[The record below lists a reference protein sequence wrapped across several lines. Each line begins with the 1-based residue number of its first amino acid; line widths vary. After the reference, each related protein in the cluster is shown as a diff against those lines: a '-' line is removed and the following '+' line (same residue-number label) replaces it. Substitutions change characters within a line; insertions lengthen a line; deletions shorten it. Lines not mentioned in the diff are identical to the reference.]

1 MISPLTAV
9 RRVPRRTWVRYRF
22 VFIVLAPV
30 MLLFTYLRIVPTGQA
45 LLMSFF
51 DWALIKPADKFVGI
65 DNYVNLLGDD
75 NFRLAFTNTTIF
87 AVATTIFSVLIAL
100 VLAALLARFV
110 TGKLGGALE
119 LLYFAPVL
127 VPMVPV
133 TLGWREI
140 FNYQHGILNST
151 LGIVGIPKQPWLS
164 DPTMALVAVVIL
176 SVWKQVGYNMII
188 LLVGMRA
195 IPHVYHEAAACDGAG
210 AWQQFRHITMPLLA
224 PVTLFVV
231 VITTI
236 SAYNVFTQV
245 YVLASDVQG
254 APGQARPGAR
264 LRHLRERVPVL
275 QHGLRRRG
283 GDVPVHHHPGP
294 DHHPVPVPS
303 GVQSVNTRHSVVGRV
318 VYWVVAALLT
328 IGGIIMVF
336 PLFWLFSTSLRPA
349 TELLIVPPPLLP
361 QEWTIANYQK
371 VFDSAPMLEY
381 LWNSV
386 VFASLSTVF
395 ILLTSTMAGY
405 IFAKFRFPGNN
416 FLFMLVLATAIVP
429 FEIYMVPLFL
439 QMNTLGLVNNPIG
452 LFLPYLVLSYGIFFM
467 RQNTMTSVPD
477 ELLDAARIDG
487 MGEFGIMLRL
497 VPRLL
502 APAMAALAILA
513 FIQAWTAFIWPLL
526 ILNDPKYF
534 PMELGL
540 SQFANSTRVDFGAV
554 SAAAVFAML
563 PTLIAFL
570 LLRRR
575 IVEGITLTG
584 LKG

>member
-1 MISPLTAV
+1 M
-9 RRVPRRTWVRYRF
+9 
-22 VFIVLAPV
+22 
-30 MLLFTYLRIVPTGQA
+30 
-45 LLMSFF
+45 
-51 DWALIKPADKFVGI
+51 
-65 DNYVNLLGDD
+65 
-75 NFRLAFTNTTIF
+75 
-87 AVATTIFSVLIAL
+87 
-100 VLAALLARFV
+100 
-110 TGKLGGALE
+110 
-119 LLYFAPVL
+119 
-127 VPMVPV
+127 
-133 TLGWREI
+133 
-140 FNYQHGILNST
+140 
-151 LGIVGIPKQPWLS
+151 
-164 DPTMALVAVVIL
+164 
-176 SVWKQVGYNMII
+176 
-188 LLVGMRA
+188 
-195 IPHVYHEAAACDGAG
+195 
-210 AWQQFRHITMPLLA
+210 
-224 PVTLFVV
+224 
-231 VITTI
+231 
-236 SAYNVFTQV
+236 
-245 YVLASDVQG
+245 
-254 APGQARPGAR
+254 
-264 LRHLRERVPVL
+264 
-275 QHGLRRRG
+275 
-283 GDVPVHHHPGP
+283 
-294 DHHPVPVPS
+294 
-303 GVQSVNTRHSVVGRV
+303 TRHSVLSRV

-328 IGGIIMVF
+328 VGGIIMVF
-336 PLFWLFSTSLRPA
+336 PLFWLFSTSFRPA
-349 TELLIVPPPLLP
+349 TELLIVPPQLLP
-361 QEWTIANYQK
+361 KEWTLANYEK
-371 VFDSAPMLEY
+371 VFASAPMLEY

-386 VFASLSTVF
+386 VFATLSTVF

-405 IFAKFRFPGNN
+405 IFAKFRFPGNQ

-526 ILNDPKYF
+526 ILNDPKFF

-563 PTLIAFL
+563 PTLLAFL